1 MIEKSSRSL
10 PETALGNLMGL
21 LPLSVNSGF
30 VTTEV
35 MIGFLMTSNMYEF

>member
-10 PETALGNLMGL
+10 SETALGNLMGL

-30 VTTEV
+30 VTAEV
-35 MIGFLMTSNMYEF
+35 MIGFLMASNMYEF